1 MSVTATGL
9 AAVAKAAGDGLS
21 ILKALRGEISRP
33 EVKRV
38 VIALNTVYFMPSGTL
53 HALKKAKGGRLSSGE
68 AQRALDAF
76 DADEEIVSKAL
87 DCLRSENIHTL
98 AINIKQKQA
107 LELIRYEKISVRREV
122 REILHSAATERDMK
136 QGVAELVEKI
146 EQLNQEVG
154 SIEEL
159 LSSKL

>member
-9 AAVAKAAGDGLS
+9 ATVAKAAGDGLS
-21 ILKALRGEISRP
+21 ILKALRAEISRP

-38 VIALNTVYFMPSGTL
+38 VLALKTVYFMPSGTL
-53 HALKKAKGGRLSSGE
+53 HALTEATSGRLSSRD
-68 AQRALDAF
+68 AQKALDAF
-76 DADEEIVSKAL
+76 DADEPIVAKAL
-87 DCLRSENIHTL
+87 DSLRSENIQTL
-98 AINIKQKQA
+98 AISIRQKEA
-107 LELIRYEKISVRREV
+107 LELIRYGKISVRRDV
-122 REILHSAATERDMK
+122 REILRSLPSETDMK
-136 QGVAELVEKI
+136 QGVAELVQQI